1 MAQDLTPPPSTATL
15 DYRSTESDVSTD
27 PDLEPVAYLVESW
40 NGMSE
45 SWETSIRQ
53 SPHSIP
59 DGSDPLVRSVTPLV
73 PLPAVEKRDRR

>member
-1 MAQDLTPPPSTATL
+1 MAQDLTPPPRVGTI
-15 DYRSTESDVSTD
+15 DHRSTSSDVSTA

-59 DGSDPLVRSVTPLV
+59 DDSDPLVKSVTPLV
-73 PLPAVEKRDRR
+73 PLPTVEKRR